1 METVLIIALAA
12 FAAVALV
19 VWWMLD
25 IDIADIVAMIMS
37 PIVGVWLIY
46 YYATPL
52 AWVGGIVLLGI
63 GAFAL
68 YFLIDRRKRPPA

>member
-1 METVLIIALAA
+1 MEIALIIILTV
-12 FAAVALV
+12 FAAIALV

-25 IDIADIVAMIMS
+25 IDIADIVAMIVS

-52 AWVGGIVLLGI
+52 AWAAGIVLLGI
-63 GAFAL
+63 GVFAL
-68 YFLIDRRKRPPA
+68 YFLIDRRRKPPA

>member
-1 METVLIIALAA
+1 METVLIIALAV
-12 FAAVALV
+12 FAAIALV

-25 IDIADIVAMIMS
+25 IDIADIVAMIVS

-52 AWVGGIVLLGI
+52 AWVGGITLLGI